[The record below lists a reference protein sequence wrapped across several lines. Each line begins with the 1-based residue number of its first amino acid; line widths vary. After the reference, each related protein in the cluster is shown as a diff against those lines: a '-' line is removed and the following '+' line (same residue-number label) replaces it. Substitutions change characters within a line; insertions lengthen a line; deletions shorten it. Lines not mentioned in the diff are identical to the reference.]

1 MTLREEKHMKAT
13 LILLSAWRHFSDHR
27 KGRGVKK
34 RTQVSLRGS
43 NRGQSLGL
51 LRLLESEAEG
61 WGRQSISE
69 ESRLFGGRVT
79 GLTGMDI
86 SPSSDSHEPRS
97 SFGDKGRSMIH
108 ISRTG
113 ITEMK

>member
-1 MTLREEKHMKAT
+1 MILREEKHMKAT

-51 LRLLESEAEG
+51 LRLLESGAEG
-61 WGRQSISE
+61 WTVESKKLYRE
-69 ESRLFGGRVT
+69 ETPKNMHR
-79 GLTGMDI
+79 GLG
-86 SPSSDSHEPRS
+86 
-97 SFGDKGRSMIH
+97 
-108 ISRTG
+108 
-113 ITEMK
+113 